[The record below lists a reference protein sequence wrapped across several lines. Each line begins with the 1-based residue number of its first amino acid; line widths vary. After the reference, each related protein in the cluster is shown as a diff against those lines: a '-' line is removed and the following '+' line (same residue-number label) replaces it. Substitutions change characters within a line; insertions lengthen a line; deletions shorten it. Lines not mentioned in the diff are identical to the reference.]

1 MTTHRRLYLFDI
13 DGTLINSGG
22 AGGRAMRAAFEALW
36 SDKAAFNG
44 IEFSGRTDYAI
55 LKQAL
60 ISAGLFDD
68 DFAEAV
74 RRFKRAYFRRL
85 RANLPA
91 SEGRVLPGVPALL
104 QRISQDPDATV
115 GLGTGNFRLGAG
127 LKLGHYGLDHFFTV
141 GGFGDSTDDRATLIA
156 QGIRA
161 ATRKA
166 GRHASVFVIGDTI
179 HDITA
184 ARANG
189 AVAVGVTTGGF
200 DEAELSKAGAD
211 VVVETLEDA
220 EKALSLTQ

>member
-1 MTTHRRLYLFDI
+1 
-13 DGTLINSGG
+13 
-22 AGGRAMRAAFEALW
+22 MRAAFEALW
-36 SDKAAFNG
+36 RDMAAFNG

-60 ISAGLFDD
+60 TTAGLYND
-68 DFAEAV
+68 DFADDM

-85 RANLPA
+85 RAGLPA
-91 SEGRVLPGVPALL
+91 SPGRVMPGVPALL
-104 QRISQDPDATV
+104 QRLKQDPDATV
-115 GLGTGNFRLGAG
+115 GVGTGNFRVGAG

-141 GGFGDSTDDRATLIA
+141 GGFGDTTDDRATLIA
-156 QGIRA
+156 QGIRS

-166 GRHASVFVIGDTI
+166 GRHATVFVIGDTV

-200 DEAELSKAGAD
+200 DAEELSKAGAD
-211 VVVETLEDA
+211 IVVETLVDA
-220 EKALSLTQ
+220 EKALGLTL